1 MNLIGDKFI
10 QGYFKLI
17 EPLIEWSVKSGV
29 HPNAVTWAGLLFTL
43 IAANFFRLGLFFF
56 GGIFLVIA
64 GTCDVIDGHVA
75 RKTGKKNKFGAFFD
89 STIDRYSDIVIFL
102 GIAVYFDKLYIYVLI
117 ILAITGSLLTSYT
130 RSRAGALGIDCKV
143 GLMQRPERIT
153 YMAGAAIADGLLG
166 WLFKALFGVE
176 NLLIIAVLWFVA
188 IVSHITVLQ
197 RIIYVKRKLE
207 SVDDK

>member
-17 EPLIEWSVKSGV
+17 EPLIEWFVKSGV
-29 HPNAVTWAGLLFTL
+29 HPNVVTWAGLFFTL
-43 IAANFFRLGLFFF
+43 VAANFFRLGSFFF

-64 GTCDVIDGHVA
+64 GTCDMIDGQVA
-75 RKTGKKNKFGAFFD
+75 RKTGKKSKFGAFFD
-89 STIDRYSDIVIFL
+89 SVIDRYSDIIIFL
-102 GIAVYFDKLYIYVLI
+102 GIAVYFDKLYIHVLI

-130 RSRAGALGIDCKV
+130 RARAGALGIDCIV

-153 YMAGAAIADGLLG
+153 YIAGAAIADGLLG
-166 WLFKALFGVE
+166 WLIKALFGVE

-197 RIIYVKRKLE
+197 RIIYVKRELE
-207 SVDDK
+207 SIDNE